1 MSADS
6 PNESRDLTNRLDR
19 AVPPY
24 SDRLGAAG
32 DDPLVEAAQQL
43 ASGPDVALSAAALDR
58 IEARL
63 RARTVELAPRMQA
76 QAASNLSPVPPAE
89 TVRALPRR
97 RSSMR
102 LLRYAVAACLVI
114 ALVLT
119 SAGAARASDDSV
131 PGDVLYP
138 LKRLIEQVR
147 LSLVSTENE
156 PDLRLELAERRLDE
170 FETLLEHNKVDLNVL
185 EDASTHLDRA
195 MQLAD
200 EGHGNPVLISQQ
212 AAALAQQK
220 YTLIQQA
227 MVMVEA
233 ETQQQLNDWVAE
245 TTAETVENVPATVED
260 ETVITLSPLATFTAT
275 PTLEPSATASL
286 TTTPTASPTGTPSRT
301 PTPTL
306 TATPLPTF
314 TAYPSATLKPVVVPT
329 TIPQIQPT
337 AIPDTGP
344 TRTPPG
350 HGEDPGLGDNP
361 PGQGGDN
368 PGVGNDGNPPGQ
380 ENKPEKAKKDK

>member
-1 MSADS
+1 
-6 PNESRDLTNRLDR
+6 
-19 AVPPY
+19 
-24 SDRLGAAG
+24 
-32 DDPLVEAAQQL
+32 
-43 ASGPDVALSAAALDR
+43 
-58 IEARL
+58 
-63 RARTVELAPRMQA
+63 
-76 QAASNLSPVPPAE
+76 
-89 TVRALPRR
+89 
-97 RSSMR
+97 MR